1 MLDWSH
7 SNNAVSDL
15 SLFFLVTSPQDLFSS
30 TLLGRS
36 PSPLTMQAQQ
46 RRSPPL
52 EFGALKMQRVP
63 HQVMPPYQSRPQ
75 PSGIPHRTNQQPVRK
90 PQERHPLP
98 GGPAGQRS
106 HTAAHPQAVSSQSS
120 SPFITDRSFM
130 PTSVMRK
137 IQQDRMDQKTPKTD
151 EKVQAL
157 GYQSKERSTSQQD
170 KTTVNRKDFAAPGTL
185 LKQPSMDQ
193 ESSELMAQSRPEAAG
208 DFLKGVLLQKYM
220 DERQA
225 PTQTSA
231 IKQDNLLSPRSMMS
245 GEVEFS
251 QGGSPVLQKPTAF
264 KPLPGSPQLP
274 FSSLNSGI
282 HSEPTTPLHSFNQ
295 GAGSPL
301 KPVLP
306 NSAPCTPQRHPLVD
320 KAALLSPHHLVSTGR
335 MARGDSNK
343 PTVGLFGQNISL
355 ESQAKGARSGITK
368 VVAANEGRPLT
379 HSYEQHAHVSPEK
392 VSAMYDDTFHAK
404 RSESLSGIHPI
415 SQHNPNTMGVQR
427 MVSSDMTVS
436 QEGLS
441 ANHPTH
447 RIHGGETRPTPV
459 HHTPRPYHGSHGPRP
474 RPHLPN
480 GRLSPSGMPAMHR
493 NPGRTPFNSPMAGM
507 AMPPRSA
514 ILPGMMAPNVH
525 PAYLRMM
532 SSAGSPIGMPSP
544 GMSPVSMRMQ
554 MPRSSGRYP
563 VMPGHHHPPMMFA
576 GRPSPSYPPV
586 NPAAAVAAS
595 MMGTRS
601 PHIIPHSGL
610 QQGQGR
616 RGELLLW
623 FVSWGVKLC

>member
-1 MLDWSH
+1 MLDCSH
-7 SNNAVSDL
+7 SNNAVSDFSL
-15 SLFFLVTSPQDLFSS
+15 SFLVTSPQDLFSS
-30 TLLGRS
+30 PLLQRS
-36 PSPLTMQAQQ
+36 PSPRTMQAQQ

-75 PSGIPHRTNQQPVRK
+75 PSGISHRTNQQPVRK
-90 PQERHPLP
+90 PQERHAIP
-98 GGPAGQRS
+98 GFPPEQRS
-106 HTAAHPQAVSSQSS
+106 HTAAHSKPVSSQSS
-120 SPFITDRSFM
+120 SPYIPDRSFM

-137 IQQDRMDQKTPKTD
+137 IQQDRMDQKTPKTE

-157 GYQSKERSTSQQD
+157 DQSKERSTSEAD

-185 LKQPSMDQ
+185 PKQPLMDQ
-193 ESSELMAQSRPEAAG
+193 KSSPLMARSQPEAAG
-208 DFLKGVLLQKYM
+208 DFIKGVLLQKHM

-225 PTQTSA
+225 PAQTSA

-245 GEVEFS
+245 EAELS

-274 FSSLNSGI
+274 FSSLNSGV

-295 GAGSPL
+295 SAGSPL

-320 KAALLSPHHLVSTGR
+320 KAALLSPHQLVSTGL
-335 MARGDSNK
+335 MARGDAHK
-343 PTVGLFGQNISL
+343 PSVGLFAHNISL

-379 HSYEQHAHVSPEK
+379 HSYEQHAHVSPDK
-392 VSAMYDDTFHAK
+392 VSAVYDDPFHAK
-404 RSESLSGIHPI
+404 RSETLSGIHPI
-415 SQHNPNTMGVQR
+415 SQHNPNTMGIQR
-427 MVSSDMTVS
+427 MLSSDMAASS

-441 ANHPTH
+441 VNHPTH
-447 RIHGGETRPTPV
+447 RIHGGEARPTPV
-459 HHTPRPYHGSHGPRP
+459 HHVPRPFHGTHGPRP

-480 GRLSPSGMPAMHR
+480 GRLSPSGMPSMHR
-493 NPGRTPFNSPMAGM
+493 NPGCTPFNSPMPGM
-507 AMPPRSA
+507 VMQPRSA
-514 ILPGMMAPNVH
+514 MLPGMMAPNVH

-532 SSAGSPIGMPSP
+532 SSAGSPVGMPSP
-544 GMSPVSMRMQ
+544 GMNPVSMRMQ
-554 MPRSSGRYP
+554 MPHSPGRYP
-563 VMPGHHHPPMMFA
+563 VMPGHHPAMMFA
-576 GRPSPSYPPV
+576 GRPSPGYPPV
-586 NPAAAVAAS
+586 NPAAAVA
-595 MMGTRS
+595 MMGARS
-601 PHIIPHSGL
+601 PHIPPQSGL

-616 RGELLLW
+616 RGEL
-623 FVSWGVKLC
+623 FI